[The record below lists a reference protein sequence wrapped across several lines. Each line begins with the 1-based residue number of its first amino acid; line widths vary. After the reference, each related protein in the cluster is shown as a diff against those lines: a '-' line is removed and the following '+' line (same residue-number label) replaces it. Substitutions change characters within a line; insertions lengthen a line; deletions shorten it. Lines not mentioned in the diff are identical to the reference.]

1 MKEGKPRRNRS
12 TSEGR
17 GVRIDRTKIEE
28 SVAALLSK
36 GISRRD
42 FMRLAAGAGVMLSVD
57 HIFRDCGTADAGT
70 RHENRTYYFDLS
82 HANPNG
88 DPKRQYHIVAGSR
101 KYRLKRV
108 TPAVL
113 RGFRKKNPHLAA
125 VPESSITHYASN
137 ARFPRNAHQ
146 LCYVRSSY
154 PHSKEWR
161 IEALFIHIPRDYEN
175 ALAAH
180 QQKNTGSFRGSQK
193 LKFYSVDNTAGQCS
207 STGADGSD
215 GTDCPGVPDDYKTY
229 FETATSLIF
238 HHPEVMSLDA
248 GTATYVLNSVVC
260 SMDETK
266 QLAGSIY
273 DQLKAGGSWAVYT
286 KIDID
291 PNDINPDLDT
301 GGDQYAVTWT
311 DETTRYAGKAINA
324 VVKLLK
330 NDTSLGAN
338 VTDRTSGGATAGTNS
353 DFQGKLWLMRDGV
366 PSVDLSVASAGN
378 VLKQMGAS
386 SKINYTLNNQSTERG
401 FNIPHASVAATTDPS
416 TVRVT
421 VEVHNWYIRYL
432 GLYVRYLDSNG
443 NKLPVP
449 DSIWNTLEGWQK
461 DHSGPKDPPGGPYYD
476 TLWGIINPELAV
488 LGVPLKDF
496 DHSFSFPVPEA
507 ASSVMIIAGG
517 LGTGHTDYTVA
528 LPVGSTATFVVNLV
542 IPIMFLIAAACSAY
556 GSFIEDF
563 QVEAAAIGAMAFLFA
578 GVFDTIIYTEETHD
592 AGVYMNLA
600 GAVAGVF
607 LKMAAAWLIKKI
619 VFYIAKG
626 EAKNAIPLIGGILS
640 AIAAAGTAAQIGET
654 ISQVI
659 RSPKTFD
666 YKLSLIHDV
675 TVTINH
681 DHNDTSGF
689 PATAATYEV
698 IALLDNATTRKSGR
712 LPLTDFR
719 VNQVSYTFKDLPY
732 GGMVRY
738 SVGFYAE
745 DGWCAGQAQT
755 ATMDNNVDAVSM
767 EITENEVPLTQ
778 NTYYWHL
785 QKTEVDPSSGSLI
798 WYGDHQSPAPA
809 PTLKAAD
816 LNCGNPAGRLCSLGG
831 ITVSG
836 TYAALGLTWQSSS
849 EAISDCGGAGT
860 GQLYQFGTLSTHG
873 SPQSSAIVPV
883 CGSRFPFM
891 MVFSLLGKNNDNY
904 YLDPTTGQYHVRQIR
919 FSGPGQGAAYDPP
932 GSNLSFGRLNLPSD
946 GMLLHQGKIISI
958 NRQMSV
964 MEILNLPAAA
974 GPDSSAPV
982 ATTASDPGTREGLI
996 SGPTCIGI
1004 TADGTIL
1011 VLESVNQRVQAFD
1024 TGGNPVKLFN
1034 NKSDY
1039 YFQLK
1044 SESESIHYLDMA
1056 VEYAGYIYVLSYGV
1070 STGIYRLDIYKPD
1083 GTWLCQTA
1091 NVNAGALSLD
1101 FWRNVYTLN
1110 YEALISRGITSPSV
1124 SLWIPSVP

>member
-1 MKEGKPRRNRS
+1 
-12 TSEGR
+12 
-17 GVRIDRTKIEE
+17 VR
-28 SVAALLSK
+28 ALLSK

-57 HIFRDCGTADAGT
+57 HIFQDCGTADAGSK
-70 RHENRTYYFDLS
+70 HENRTYYFDLS
-82 HANPNG
+82 HANANG
-88 DPKRQYHIVAGSR
+88 DPRREYHIVAGSR
-101 KYRLKRV
+101 RYKLKRV

-113 RGFRKKNPHLAA
+113 RGFRKKKPHLGA
-125 VPESSITHYASN
+125 VPDSRITHYVSN
-137 ARFPRNAHQ
+137 TLFPRHTHQ

-154 PHSKEWR
+154 PHSTEWR
-161 IEALFIHIPRDYEN
+161 IEALFIHLPRDYEN

-180 QQKNTGSFRGSQK
+180 QDKNAGSFRGSQK
-193 LKFYSVDNTAGQCS
+193 LKLYGAENTAGRCS
-207 STGADGSD
+207 NAGADGSD
-215 GTDCPGVPDDYKTY
+215 GTDCGVPDDYKTY

-238 HHPEVMSLDA
+238 NHPEVMSLDT
-248 GTATYVLNSVVC
+248 GTATYVLNSIVC

-266 QLAGSIY
+266 HLAGSIY
-273 DQLKAGGSWAVYT
+273 DQLQAGGSWAIHT
-286 KIDID
+286 PIID
-291 PNDINPDLDT
+291 DT
-301 GGDQYAVTWT
+301 TGQPYKNSEGKDQYSVTWT
-311 DETTRYAGKAINA
+311 DETTQYAGKAINA

-353 DFQGKLWLMRDGV
+353 DLQGKLWLMRDGV
-366 PSVDLSVASAGN
+366 PSVTLPPASGGN
-378 VLKQMGAS
+378 VFKEMGAS
-386 SKINYTLNNQSTERG
+386 PKISYTLNNQSTERG
-401 FNIPHASVAATTDPS
+401 YNIPSCSVAATTDPS
-416 TVRVT
+416 PCRVT
-421 VEVHNWYIRYL
+421 VKVHNWYIRYL
-432 GLYVRYLDSNG
+432 GLYVRYLDLNG
-443 NKLPVP
+443 NALAVP
-449 DSIWNTLEGWQK
+449 DSIKKTLADWQIK
-461 DHSGPKDPPGGPYYD
+461 NSGIYD
-476 TLWGIINPELAV
+476 TLWGIIEPEMAV
-488 LGVPLKDF
+488 LGIPLKSF
-496 DHSFSFPVPEA
+496 EYSFSFPVPEA

-517 LGTGHTDYTVA
+517 LGTGHTDYPVA
-528 LPVGSTATFVVNLV
+528 LKVGACATVIINLV
-542 IPIMFLIAAACSAY
+542 IPLLFFIAAACSAY
-556 GSFIEDF
+556 GSFVEDF
-563 QVEAAAIGAMAFLFA
+563 QADAAEIGLNVVVFAAALDSA
-578 GVFDTIIYTEETHD
+578 IYAETSD
-592 AGVYMNLA
+592 AKVYMNLA
-600 GAVAGVF
+600 GAVAGLF
-607 LKMAAAWLIKKI
+607 LKTAATWLLTRIAA
-619 VFYIAKG
+619 YIAKG
-626 EAKNAIPLIGGILS
+626 EAKDYIPLIGGTLS

-654 ISQVI
+654 VAEVI

-666 YKLSLIHDV
+666 YKLSLVHDV

-681 DHNDTSGF
+681 DPDDTSGF

-698 IALLDNATTRKSGR
+698 IALLDGATTRKSGR
-712 LPLTDFR
+712 LPLTDLR
-719 VNQVSYTFKDLPY
+719 KNQFPYTFEGLPY
-732 GGMVRY
+732 GGNVRY

-755 ATMDNNVDAVSM
+755 DNMENIVDAVSM
-767 EITENEVPLTQ
+767 TIKENKVPLTQ

-798 WYGDHQSPAPA
+798 WYGNHQSPAPA
-809 PTLKAAD
+809 PSLKAAD
-816 LNCGNPAGRLCSLGG
+816 LNCGNPPGRLCSLGG
-831 ITVSG
+831 ITVSE
-836 TYAALGLTWQSSS
+836 TYATLGLTWQSSS
-849 EAISDCGGAGT
+849 AAISDCGGTGA
-860 GQLYQFGTLSTHG
+860 GQLYQFGTLSLLGT
-873 SPQSSAIVPV
+873 PQSSAIVPE
-883 CGSRFPFM
+883 CGSRIPFM

-919 FSGPGQGAAYDPP
+919 FNGPGQGVTYDPP
-932 GSNLSFGRLNLPSD
+932 GSNLSFGRLTLPSD

-1044 SESESIHYLDMA
+1044 SESESVHYLDMA

-1070 STGIYRLDIYKPD
+1070 STGIYLLDIYKPD
-1083 GTWLCQTA
+1083 GTWLSQTV
-1091 NVNAGALSLD
+1091 NLNAGALGLD

-1110 YEALISRGITSPSV
+1110 YEAQVSRGITSPSV